1 MVGFLALHS
10 LAGLSE
16 RLKDAC
22 KIWAKA
28 SVLVSATS
36 PCCSYG
42 YQEENIS
49 GRRTVPQISWSCR
62 VYAILLTSQS
72 QLRSILKSYH
82 TSSMHIWS
90 SLPDLQTVFHLFQDL
105 FPQIS
110 LSSQENLD
118 MYIPWGLFPF
128 LSPLRRWCGGRYLSA
143 TVNFHFTVL
152 WVVWLW
158 SSHWFHLCRLRRRM
172 VFGLQTHLWDEIA
185 TLTTKSVS
193 QGKHTSLNSGCG

>member
-1 MVGFLALHS
+1 MSESLLSLCWCQPHVTLLQLRVSGGKHKWKENCAPNPMVLQS
-10 LAGLSE
+10 LCNPPDFTKPAKEHLKELSHLFRAHLVVFAWFAD
-16 RLKDAC
+16 RLSPLPR
-22 KIWAKA
+22 
-28 SVLVSATS
+28 SVPTDLS
-36 PCCSYG
+36 
-42 YQEENIS
+42 
-49 GRRTVPQISWSCR
+49 
-62 VYAILLTSQS
+62 LLTGK
-72 QLRSILKSYH
+72 L
-82 TSSMHIWS
+82 
-90 SLPDLQTVFHLFQDL
+90 
-105 FPQIS
+105 
-110 LSSQENLD
+110 LD

-193 QGKHTSLNSGCG
+193 Q